1 MKIVILDADTLTV
14 NNDIDFSIF
23 DVYGDVTI
31 YQFTKDEDVAQ
42 RIKDADVVLCNKT
55 PMNKENLS
63 KAKKLKYIGL
73 FATGY
78 NNIDLEYT
86 RKHHITVCNA
96 GSYSTEAVAQHVFA
110 LILHYYNTISKYDNF
125 VKEEGWIHTNKFS
138 PFMEMKEL
146 YGKTIG
152 IIGYGSIGK
161 KVAKVA
167 LAFGMNVLA
176 YSRSIGVQNGETQR
190 NENKC
195 IEEVQFADVN
205 TILVNSDIV
214 TMHCPLNKDSEKMC
228 NKEFF
233 SKMKKDSLFINT
245 SRGGVVNET
254 DLIEA
259 LNNDVIKWAALD
271 VVEQEPMVP
280 DCQLLKA
287 KNIVITPHAAW
298 APLETRTRLIK
309 IVSENLKKWL
319 AGTPLNVIE

>member
-1 MKIVILDADTLTV
+1 MKIVILDAETLTI

-23 DVYGDVTI
+23 DQYGDVTI
-31 YQFTKDEDVAQ
+31 YQFTKDEQVAE
-42 RIKDADVVLCNKT
+42 RIKDAEVVLCNKS
-55 PMNKENLS
+55 PMNAANLS

-78 NNIDLEYT
+78 NNIDLDYT
-86 RKHHITVCNA
+86 RKHNITVCNA

-110 LILHYYNTISKYDNF
+110 FILHYYNTITKYDEF

-138 PFMEMKEL
+138 PFMEMKEI

-161 KVAKVA
+161 KVAQIA

-176 YSRSIGVQNGETQR
+176 YSRSGLLEQGKETQS
-190 NENKC
+190 KM
-195 IEEVQFADVN
+195 IQGAFVQYADID
-205 TILVNSDIV
+205 TILKKSDIV

-228 NKEFF
+228 NKAFF

-245 SRGGVVNET
+245 SRGGVVDEK
-254 DLIEA
+254 DLTEA
-259 LNNDVIKWAALD
+259 LNNNVIGCAALD
-271 VVEQEPMVP
+271 VIDQEPMIV
-280 DCQLLKA
+280 DCPLRKA
-287 KNIVITPHAAW
+287 KNLIITPHAAW